1 MNGKVINPNPGWNN
15 NPAATGRDLGNI
27 QQVEIRKLEDMLK
40 QAEQEGLAAQMVAIV
55 RQSIIEGISSDQFRD
70 FIKKTTYDDNQ
81 HWPIAIMSPAR
92 VEQLGLPKNARVVQL
107 SSQTVD
113 NKGGSHRKHWI
124 NDFDSGDWEHVQQLI
139 DSGVFRI
146 EGDDIVLLGEV
157 GGKTWKLVIK
167 GASGGKIYIKTY
179 HKEKLKR
186 LRKMQVARN
195 KMQGLEGR
203 NTSLAERVWLSDD
216 LAIYDS
222 SPATETI
229 DNHRKNCK

>member
-107 SSQTVD
+107 SSQTV
-113 NKGGSHRKHWI
+113 NNPSGSHRQHWVKEFKGGEWEFVQEVINRGEVVRQENGRIFLKSVI
-124 NDFDSGDWEHVQQLI
+124 ND
-139 DSGVFRI
+139 
-146 EGDDIVLLGEV
+146 
-157 GGKTWKLVIK
+157 KPWKLIIK
-167 GASGGKIYIKTY
+167 GTIGGEIYISTF
-179 HKEKLKR
+179 HR
-186 LRKMQVARN
+186 LPDR
-195 KMQGLEGR
+195 
-203 NTSLAERVWLSDD
+203 
-216 LAIYDS
+216 
-222 SPATETI
+222 
-229 DNHRKNCK
+229 